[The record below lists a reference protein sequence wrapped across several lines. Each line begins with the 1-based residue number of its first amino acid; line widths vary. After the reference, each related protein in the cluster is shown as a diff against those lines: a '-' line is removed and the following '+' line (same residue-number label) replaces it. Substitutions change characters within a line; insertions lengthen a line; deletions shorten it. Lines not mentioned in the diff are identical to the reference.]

1 MQYDMQRVGVPEEDA
16 KDRVRWRQMS
26 HNQKKKMKT
35 QRGKTGKA
43 KHNYS
48 KGILR
53 KKTTNN
59 NK

>member
-1 MQYDMQRVGVPEEDA
+1 MQRVGVPEEDA

-26 HNQKKKMKT
+26 HNQKKMKT